1 MEIFLNLWQNW
12 SNYEKVSTLIIF
24 SLLLILLPL
33 LIKLITN
40 SRQLIFFS
48 TISLISSAILTI
60 IFIWFLNIIF
70 SLTITYIF
78 LLIPIILLFINI
90 LSIGTSVGYYTLHN
104 KSKNFSMENLKKE
117 YAKDSIQLSI
127 FILLLFSAFSVFLS
141 STFFIFILIAAILSL
156 AVIWINYIILHKLI
170 K

>member
-12 SNYEKVSTLIIF
+12 SNYEKVSTLVMF
-24 SLLLILLPL
+24 SLLLIIFPL

-40 SRQLIFFS
+40 SRQLLFFS
-48 TISLISSAILTI
+48 TISLVSSAILAI

-70 SLTITYIF
+70 SITITYIF
-78 LLIPIILLFINI
+78 LLIPIILLFINT

-104 KSKNFSMENLKKE
+104 KSKNFSMGDLKKE
-117 YAKDSIQLSI
+117 YVKDSIQLSI

-141 STFFIFILIAAILSL
+141 STFFIFILITAILSL
-156 AVIWINYIILHKLI
+156 AVIWTNYIILLKLI

>member
-24 SLLLILLPL
+24 SLLLILLPV

-70 SLTITYIF
+70 SITITYIF
-78 LLIPIILLFINI
+78 LLIPIILLFINT

-104 KSKNFSMENLKKE
+104 KSKNFSMGDLKKE
-117 YAKDSIQLSI
+117 YVKDSIQLSI

-141 STFFIFILIAAILSL
+141 SAFFIFILITAVLSL